1 MFWYLR
7 FQSNPHSIVRNI
19 IFLPTQKNPYLAFL
33 LSLVVPGL
41 GQVYNAEQSKG
52 LTIFTACLL
61 LGGIA
66 AWLSGVNRLTVVLAV
81 VMLWFSSAIDAYKTA
96 TSFGQP
102 LDWYYRRSYVI
113 AMLLLVGPLAL
124 PLLWRSSYFS
134 HTARWSWTA
143 AVVSVVL
150 LFLATPY
157 LLHVLIQQIPELET
171 TLRNAGVE
179 L

>member
-1 MFWYLR
+1 VFWYLR

-113 AMLLLVGPLAL
+113 AMLVLVGPLAL
-124 PLLWRSSYFS
+124 PLLWQSPHFS
-134 HTARWSWTA
+134 RAAQMRWTI
-143 AVVSVVL
+143 VVVGVAL

-157 LLHVLIQQIPELET
+157 FVQLAIQRVPELAI
-171 TLRNAGVE
+171 LLQQSG

>member
-1 MFWYLR
+1 MLRHLR
-7 FQSNPHSIVRNI
+7 FQSYSHSIARNKH
-19 IFLPTQKNPYLAFL
+19 FLPTQKNPYFVFL

-41 GQVYNAEQSKG
+41 GQVYNAEQNKG
-52 LTIFTACLL
+52 LVIFASCLL
-61 LGGIA
+61 LGALIVWA
-66 AWLSGVNRLTVVLAV
+66 SGLNRLTIILAV
-81 VMLWFSSAIDAYKTA
+81 IMVWLSSAIDAYKTA
-96 TSFGQP
+96 ASFGQS
-102 LDWYYRRSYVI
+102 LDWYYRPSYVT

-134 HTARWSWTA
+134 STARWMWTT
-143 AVVSVVL
+143 VVMSVAL

-157 LLHVLIQQIPELET
+157 LLHMLIQQLPELET